1 MKVRWISLFS
11 FSFLFFVSCIN
22 REIDQIQIKADIDG
36 LVAGDTIL
44 FTRFGLPNWED
55 LETDT
60 LIVKKEGTFV
70 FTDTATQTRNYFI
83 GYRPYQGIAPT
94 FCKRGIVVYIRPNDY
109 ICLKGNTDCFVAAQ
123 RRGGLYDDIRLKDI
137 LRLEDSLDIKRNSV
151 FRKLMYF
158 NSLMGTENACPDSID
173 YYFKAYRSFDS
184 KELDEMIKNYQDT
197 VNDSEYAAL
206 LYMGVLYN
214 TSYKEFKERFERFTP
229 DVKNSTTGQSLA
241 YMLKVKANIEPG
253 NTPSAFTVTDKDGNQ
268 VSLSDYKGKYLLL
281 YHWGVC
287 PGTIWVHPRLL
298 DLYEKYHDK
307 GFEVLG
313 FTKQEEELPASFRK
327 DKATASLFNQPWRT
341 VYTTQESNKFIA
353 DDYYFAGVP
362 ILMLI
367 SPEGK
372 TIYRGYTDVYEPLK
386 KLLEENL

>member
-1 MKVRWISLFS
+1 
-11 FSFLFFVSCIN
+11 
-22 REIDQIQIKADIDG
+22 
-36 LVAGDTIL
+36 
-44 FTRFGLPNWED
+44 
-55 LETDT
+55 
-60 LIVKKEGTFV
+60 
-70 FTDTATQTRNYFI
+70 
-83 GYRPYQGIAPT
+83 
-94 FCKRGIVVYIRPNDY
+94 
-109 ICLKGNTDCFVAAQ
+109 
-123 RRGGLYDDIRLKDI
+123 
-137 LRLEDSLDIKRNSV
+137 
-151 FRKLMYF
+151 
-158 NSLMGTENACPDSID
+158 
-173 YYFKAYRSFDS
+173 
-184 KELDEMIKNYQDT
+184 
-197 VNDSEYAAL
+197 
-206 LYMGVLYN
+206 MGVLYN
-214 TSYKEFKERFERFTP
+214 TSNKEFKERFERFTP
-229 DVKNSTTGQSLA
+229 EVKNSTTGQSLA

>member
-1 MKVRWISLFS
+1 M
-11 FSFLFFVSCIN
+11 
-22 REIDQIQIKADIDG
+22 
-36 LVAGDTIL
+36 
-44 FTRFGLPNWED
+44 
-55 LETDT
+55 
-60 LIVKKEGTFV
+60 
-70 FTDTATQTRNYFI
+70 ATYKTK
-83 GYRPYQGIAPT
+83 
-94 FCKRGIVVYIRPNDY
+94 C
-109 ICLKGNTDCFVAAQ
+109 
-123 RRGGLYDDIRLKDI
+123 GLYFQTNTGGCSYYLGESWG
-137 LRLEDSLDIKRNSV
+137 EDYGKE
-151 FRKLMYF
+151 
-158 NSLMGTENACPDSID
+158 TTWCP
-173 YYFKAYRSFDS
+173 KHKQVECAYH
-184 KELDEMIKNYQDT
+184 
-197 VNDSEYAAL
+197 
-206 LYMGVLYN
+206 
-214 TSYKEFKERFERFTP
+214 KEFKERFERFTP
-229 DVKNSTTGQSLA
+229 EVKNSTTGQSLA

-327 DKATASLFNQPWRT
+327 DKVTASLFNQPWRT

>member
-11 FSFLFFVSCIN
+11 FSFLFLVSCIN

-83 GYRPYQGIAPT
+83 G
-94 FCKRGIVVYIRPNDY
+94 
-109 ICLKGNTDCFVAAQ
+109 
-123 RRGGLYDDIRLKDI
+123 
-137 LRLEDSLDIKRNSV
+137 
-151 FRKLMYF
+151 
-158 NSLMGTENACPDSID
+158 
-173 YYFKAYRSFDS
+173 
-184 KELDEMIKNYQDT
+184 
-197 VNDSEYAAL
+197 
-206 LYMGVLYN
+206 
-214 TSYKEFKERFERFTP
+214 
-229 DVKNSTTGQSLA
+229 
-241 YMLKVKANIEPG
+241 
-253 NTPSAFTVTDKDGNQ
+253 NQ
-268 VSLSDYKGKYLLL
+268 VSLFDYKGKYLLL

-327 DKATASLFNQPWRT
+327 DKVTASLFNQPWRT